1 MDESE
6 KRICCNLSPASSCG
20 VSLNIP
26 IFEVPK
32 IKGKMKTILIA
43 AFSMLLGFSA
53 AVQAQTVYEHNYLV
67 KVGDTAPDFT
77 IREAGGES
85 YRLSDLRGKVVML
98 QFTASW
104 CSVCR
109 KEMPFIQDEIWK
121 PGKEQGL
128 LVIGIDRDEPEETV
142 KKFAADMKITYPLAL
157 DPGAEIF
164 GLFAEKEAGVTRNVI
179 IDRDGKIIFLTR
191 LFEREEFDR
200 MKEVI
205 FAELAKK

>member
-1 MDESE
+1 M
-6 KRICCNLSPASSCG
+6 KKLILSA
-20 VSLNIP
+20 
-26 IFEVPK
+26 
-32 IKGKMKTILIA
+32 IA
-43 AFSMLLGFSA
+43 VALTLTVFP
-53 AVQAQTVYEHNYLV
+53 QERKVYEHNYLV

-77 IREAGGES
+77 IREAGGKT
-85 YRLSDLRGKVVML
+85 YQLKDLRGKVVML

-109 KEMPFIQDEIWK
+109 KEMPFIEEEIWL
-121 PGKEQGL
+121 PGKSKGL
-128 LVIGIDRDEPEETV
+128 VVIGIDRDEPEETV
-142 KKFAADMKITYPLAL
+142 EKFAADMKITYPLAL

-164 GLFAEKEAGVTRNVI
+164 GLFAEKQAGVTRNVI
-179 IDRDGKIIFLTR
+179 IDRKGKIIFLTR